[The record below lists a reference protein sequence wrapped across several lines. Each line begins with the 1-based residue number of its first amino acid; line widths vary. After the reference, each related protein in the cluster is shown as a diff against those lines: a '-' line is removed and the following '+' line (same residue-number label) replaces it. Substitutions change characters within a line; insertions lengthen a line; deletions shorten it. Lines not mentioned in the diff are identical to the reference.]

1 MSNSEERVEKS
12 LQDGPNKRQ
21 IPNWL
26 RWVVAIGIGAI
37 VIGSLVLV
45 LLPMGLN
52 QDTLRTRLQSQIAA
66 WSGMSLAVKGKAA
79 ISFFPFKATL
89 TDVTSNDALGAI
101 TVTAK
106 TLEAR
111 FSVLSVLTG
120 KVDIKELSLDGASIT
135 LRQRSGVKLGQL
147 AENGALRPAIAIAKA
162 AIDADRNNPDLGKIT
177 NRPLGSVKLTNSSLT
192 YIWADGRE
200 DRLTDL
206 SATLQ
211 WLKLRGAAEA
221 TGSAFWRGESVNFN
235 IDIATPLLLASGGT
249 SGLDFAF
256 ASAPLSFQFNGDT
269 NLASDFF
276 ADGKL
281 LLNAA
286 SISRVLSW
294 SAAPMIA
301 NADMGALEI
310 SARLTTANSKLNF
323 GDLKLS
329 LDNNPATGTFEID
342 PLSTPVKLSGTLAF
356 ESLDFDSLAE
366 ALPMGQDDSP
376 ANVANGS
383 PLRGIDLDLRLSAE
397 SAKAGH
403 WPITSVAGT
412 IRVDNGDVL
421 LDLGNGNLAGGEIA
435 GSLHVVG
442 PESARVAAFKFSAR
456 NVMADQLIK
465 PEAAFPIISAPV
477 HMQIDLGGGFKDWAS
492 FISSAQGSL
501 KAEAGPGTIRNFSA
515 DSFVA
520 AIRNGQIFAL
530 PESYSGLS
538 AFESATVSADLKQG
552 AAIIDAGELLLAG
565 QRIMLAGA
573 VPYLSG
579 GVALNGLISAQSDPE
594 SSASFFVG
602 GSWDKPFVT
611 LVPWP
616 Q

>member
-206 SATLQ
+206 NATLQ
-211 WLKLRGAAEA
+211 WLKLRGSAEA
-221 TGSAFWRGESVNFN
+221 NGC
-235 IDIATPLLLASGGT
+235 ILA
-249 SGLDFAF
+249 
-256 ASAPLSFQFNGDT
+256 
-269 NLASDFF
+269 
-276 ADGKL
+276 
-281 LLNAA
+281 
-286 SISRVLSW
+286 R
-294 SAAPMIA
+294 
-301 NADMGALEI
+301 
-310 SARLTTANSKLNF
+310 
-323 GDLKLS
+323 
-329 LDNNPATGTFEID
+329 
-342 PLSTPVKLSGTLAF
+342 
-356 ESLDFDSLAE
+356 
-366 ALPMGQDDSP
+366 
-376 ANVANGS
+376 
-383 PLRGIDLDLRLSAE
+383 
-397 SAKAGH
+397 
-403 WPITSVAGT
+403 
-412 IRVDNGDVL
+412 
-421 LDLGNGNLAGGEIA
+421 
-435 GSLHVVG
+435 
-442 PESARVAAFKFSAR
+442 
-456 NVMADQLIK
+456 
-465 PEAAFPIISAPV
+465 
-477 HMQIDLGGGFKDWAS
+477 
-492 FISSAQGSL
+492 
-501 KAEAGPGTIRNFSA
+501 
-515 DSFVA
+515 
-520 AIRNGQIFAL
+520 
-530 PESYSGLS
+530 
-538 AFESATVSADLKQG
+538 
-552 AAIIDAGELLLAG
+552 
-565 QRIMLAGA
+565 
-573 VPYLSG
+573 
-579 GVALNGLISAQSDPE
+579 
-594 SSASFFVG
+594 
-602 GSWDKPFVT
+602 
-611 LVPWP
+611 
-616 Q
+616 